1 MNYLSL
7 NLHAISFVLCPSAL
21 GSSRNFNNSKL
32 ASCWPSLALLQCT
45 CLKHGYLVLLTITI
59 SIVQVVIPIMK
70 RIPSFWTNAHM
81 CALLEISLSTKV
93 KLFKVKSPCQCF
105 TLLKYEQLKHNHGS
119 YVCRFKGQQFAAL
132 LQPLSDFISLI
143 RRCSFFFHSFIGCSS
158 SDRQY
163 KFVIQHTHTHTH
175 TKKKKKQK
183 T

>member
-7 NLHAISFVLCPSAL
+7 NLNAISFVLFPSAL

-32 ASCWPSLALLQCT
+32 ACCWPLLALLQCI
-45 CLKHGYLVLLTITI
+45 CFKHGYLVLLTIAI

-132 LQPLSDFISLI
+132 LQPLSDLISLI
-143 RRCSFFFHSFIGCSS
+143 RRCS
-158 SDRQY
+158 
-163 KFVIQHTHTHTH
+163 
-175 TKKKKKQK
+175 
-183 T
+183 

>member
-7 NLHAISFVLCPSAL
+7 NLNAISFVLCPSAL

-32 ASCWPSLALLQCT
+32 ACCWPSLALLQCI
-45 CLKHGYLVLLTITI
+45 CLKHGYLVLLTIAI

-119 YVCRFKGQQFAAL
+119 YVSRFKGQQFAAL

-143 RRCSFFFHSFIGCSS
+143 RRCS
-158 SDRQY
+158 
-163 KFVIQHTHTHTH
+163 
-175 TKKKKKQK
+175 
-183 T
+183 